1 VKARKEKKMPR
12 KSVDL
17 KKFRE
22 IIKNYEIQCL
32 LWDVMD
38 EIFEKNGEY
47 LDVDILELL
56 NKGIDSC
63 EEE

>member
-1 VKARKEKKMPR
+1 
-12 KSVDL
+12 
-17 KKFRE
+17 
-22 IIKNYEIQCL
+22 
-32 LWDVMD
+32 MD